1 LVILSTSAVSPDCI
15 KITTVAGPSFFIRS
29 IYLSHISVEEISEG
43 SEFSDDRESELVN
56 AGLCFAAEQKA
67 LDYLNRSEQYRM
79 GLTSK
84 LLAKGFDKFSIEK
97 ALDYLESKKYLDD
110 SRFARIWLNNRRI
123 SRAEGRIKLE
133 KELLARGI
141 NKDYIKEALDQFFE
155 ENPEEE
161 LCMRAYRKCMR
172 LKKSQEKTI
181 SYLLKNGF
189 TLKLIVETGK
199 LYATEN

>member
-1 LVILSTSAVSPDCI
+1 M
-15 KITTVAGPSFFIRS
+15 AGPSFFIRS
-29 IYLSHISVEEISEG
+29 IYLTQISVEEITEG
-43 SEFSDDRESELVN
+43 AEFLEDRETELVN

-84 LLAKGFDKFSIEK
+84 LMAKGFDKFSIEK

-110 SRFARIWLNNRRI
+110 RRFARIWLNNRRI
-123 SRAEGRIKLE
+123 THAEGRIKLS
-133 KELLARGI
+133 KELAARGI
-141 NKDYIKEALDQFFE
+141 DKEFIKEALDEFFE
-155 ENPEEE
+155 ENPEEA
-161 LCMRAYRKCMR
+161 LCMRAYRKCMK

-189 TLKLIVETGK
+189 ALKLILETGN
-199 LYATEN
+199 LYATED